1 MKAQWK
7 YIVYRA
13 DNGEEDFELFGTAV
27 IHAEFAARAGI
38 PHTSIISA
46 GYATAEKECFGS
58 STSLGLSSRPRR
70 DTAILR
76 DET

>member
-13 DNGEEDFELFGTAV
+13 DDGEEDFELFGTAV

-38 PHTSIISA
+38 PHTSIVSA
-46 GYATAEKECFGS
+46 GYATVDKECFGG
-58 STSLGLSSRPRR
+58 STSLGLPSRPRQ

-76 DET
+76 GET